1 MTAPTFQ
8 FRAQHPRFL
17 VGVDGDCMEPLIH
30 HGDRIEVD
38 TTLTPAYGDTV
49 VAEVSGVG
57 LLVKRYE
64 PASAGGWIVAL
75 NAAIRYPLDEHC
87 RIIGVVRSV
96 YRFIDTPAS
105 RRYFGA
111 RERQVA

>member
-1 MTAPTFQ
+1 MTAPTFH

-17 VGVDGDCMEPLIH
+17 VGVDGDCMEPLIR

-38 TTLTPAYGDTV
+38 TTLIPAYGDTV
-49 VAEVSGVG
+49 VAEVSGHG

-64 PASAGGWIVAL
+64 PAPAGGWIVAI
-75 NAAIRYPLDEHC
+75 NADIRFPLDAHC
-87 RIIGVVRSV
+87 RIIGVVRAV
-96 YRFIDTPAS
+96 LRPLDTPAS

-111 RERQVA
+111 HERQVS